1 MYSIQYNLI
10 SSDVVCCFRISVIRT
25 GCRGS
30 YTNELPVLRSRKDG
44 MDDRKRE
51 FSFGDILTEAF
62 IVGVLGIL
70 QVLKVVSNLEEDSD
84 EID

>member
-1 MYSIQYNLI
+1 
-10 SSDVVCCFRISVIRT
+10 
-25 GCRGS
+25 
-30 YTNELPVLRSRKDG
+30 
-44 MDDRKRE
+44 MDDRKGE

-70 QVLKVVSNLEEDSD
+70 QVLKVVSNLEEDSK